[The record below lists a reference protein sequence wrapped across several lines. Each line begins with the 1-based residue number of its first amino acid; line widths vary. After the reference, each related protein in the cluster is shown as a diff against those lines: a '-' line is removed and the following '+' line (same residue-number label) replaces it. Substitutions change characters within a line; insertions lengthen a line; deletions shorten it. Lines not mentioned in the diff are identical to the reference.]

1 MQVRELPFEVENIRF
16 DVEPGGEASI
26 WFDLTGLRFTE
37 PEAMTNMI
45 VDFDGFLEDL
55 QQNEPGLYA
64 SAIGTANPKTAARHD
79 RMLERL
85 NAQAIHWPSH
95 LHDYVDRSMDLQQT
109 ETERVGWLVQRRARS
124 ADPEW
129 QHLSAAAQNR
139 DPSWDQL
146 ANRLIDDMNTA
157 VTELYPELNDASG
170 MVNDQLRDVLEFHM
184 HRLANE
190 VVGLVKKGR
199 DAGNS

>member
-1 MQVRELPFEVENIRF
+1 MYKRQ
-16 DVEPGGEASI
+16 
-26 WFDLTGLRFTE
+26 
-37 PEAMTNMI
+37 
-45 VDFDGFLEDL
+45 
-55 QQNEPGLYA
+55 
-64 SAIGTANPKTAARHD
+64 
-79 RMLERL
+79 
-85 NAQAIHWPSH
+85 
-95 LHDYVDRSMDLQQT
+95 
-109 ETERVGWLVQRRARS
+109 VQRRARS